1 MFKNI
6 FKKTYKVSF
15 NEFQVVISEVLKSRT
30 DYGLNMYRQEKLLDE
45 KDENIFS
52 LTYCLYHIFI
62 IEKQLC
68 QKYESNFCYNLV
80 KPFYDNLKEFL
91 TNKEIIFDT
100 RNELLEIFNKENF
113 IDAYHNPIYN
123 LSKTFM
129 KKAFNIEYDIVT
141 LQFIILDFMSAYKES
156 YILTD
161 YKIINDKAI

>member
-62 IEKQLC
+62 IICPDQILAAVTFLFIIHRPHATGVNIVKIIIVNCLTINLIF
-68 QKYESNFCYNLV
+68 NF
-80 KPFYDNLKEFL
+80 
-91 TNKEIIFDT
+91 TNK
-100 RNELLEIFNKENF
+100 
-113 IDAYHNPIYN
+113 
-123 LSKTFM
+123 
-129 KKAFNIEYDIVT
+129 
-141 LQFIILDFMSAYKES
+141 
-156 YILTD
+156 
-161 YKIINDKAI
+161 